1 MTDEHSSGEKQNGST
16 PDATADRLATV
27 LNEVLAVPAVEGLDV
42 VVRAQVARAAASP
55 DEPASEGDDKA

>member
-1 MTDEHSSGEKQNGST
+1 MTDEHSSGEKQDGRT

-42 VVRAQVARAAASP
+42 VVRAQVARAVASP
-55 DEPASEGDDKA
+55 EEPSPESGEEA

>member
-27 LNEVLAVPAVEGLDV
+27 LNEVLAVPADEGLDV
-42 VVRAQVARAAASP
+42 VVRAQVARAGAP
-55 DEPASEGDDKA
+55 LEEPASKGSEET

>member
-1 MTDEHSSGEKQNGST
+1 MTDEDSSGETQNGIS

-27 LNEVLAVPAVEGLDV
+27 LNEVLAVPAVEGLEV

-55 DEPASEGDDKA
+55 DEPAATEAKD

>member
-1 MTDEHSSGEKQNGST
+1 MTDEHSSSEKQNGST

-55 DEPASEGDDKA
+55 EEPASESDDKG

>member
-1 MTDEHSSGEKQNGST
+1 MTDEQSSGEPQNGDS

-55 DEPASEGDDKA
+55 EDPPAATEDKD